1 MQASSES
8 LPAGFRLS
16 GSTVGIKASGRP
28 DLTIVLAD
36 RPCVA
41 AGVYTT
47 NRVAAAPV
55 GWCRGLTP
63 SPAIRAVVINSGN
76 ANAATGPQ
84 GEADV
89 RATAEAAARL
99 VGDSCRPDQILIAST
114 GIIGKT
120 LPMDRILAGL
130 PEAFRTVAGTPEALQ
145 HAAEAIMTTDTQPK
159 TTRIGREVA
168 PGRLVNLVG
177 FAKGAAMIAPRM
189 ATMLGLLMLDAPVD
203 PKTLQ
208 LLLKE
213 AVDDTFNCLTVE
225 GHTSTNDTVFAL
237 SLGSPDAPLLEGK
250 AVSVGLAGMI
260 RDACDDLANQIADD
274 AEGATH
280 RIFVEVAGCGDRGSA
295 VAIARAISE
304 SPLVK
309 TAIHGHDPNWGRIVS
324 AAGYAGVPFDP
335 TDLTLTLNGFELYHA
350 GVPASFDAQAVS
362 QSMASARDVRIH
374 LSLGDG
380 PAAVTFRTCDLTAEY
395 VRLNADYTT

>member
-1 MQASSES
+1 MRTSSEL
-8 LPAGFRLS
+8 LPAGFRFS

-28 DLTIVLAD
+28 DLAVVLTD

-55 GWCRGLTP
+55 GWCRGVTP
-63 SPAIRAVVINSGN
+63 SSAIRAVVINSGN

-99 VGDSCRPDQILIAST
+99 VSDSCHPHQILIAST
-114 GIIGKT
+114 GVIGRT
-120 LPMDRILAGL
+120 LPMDRLLARL
-130 PEAFRTVAGTPEALQ
+130 PEAFRTVAATPEALQ
-145 HAAEAIMTTDTQPK
+145 NAAVAMMTTDTKPK
-159 TTRIGREVA
+159 TTLIQREVA
-168 PGRLVNLVG
+168 PGRTVRLVG
-177 FAKGAAMIAPRM
+177 IAKGAAMIAPRM
-189 ATMLGLLMLDAPVD
+189 ATMLGVLMMDAAIEPT
-203 PKTLQ
+203 TLQ
-208 LLLKE
+208 ALLKN

-237 SLGSPDAPLLEGK
+237 ALDSSGEPALEGE
-250 AVSVGLAGMI
+250 AVTVGLAGVI
-260 RDACDDLANQIADD
+260 RDACEDLANQIADD

-280 RIFVEVAGCGDRGSA
+280 RVFVEVVGCVDRASA
-295 VAIARAISE
+295 AAIARAIAE

-324 AAGYAGVPFDP
+324 AAGYAGVPFEP
-335 TDLTLTLNGFELYHA
+335 TDLSLTLNGFELYRA
-350 GVPASFDAQAVS
+350 GVPTAFDAQAVS
-362 QSMASARDVRIH
+362 QSMAATRDVRIR

-380 PAAVTFRTCDLTAEY
+380 PAGVTFRTCDLTAEY